1 MDNLILKKLNALQEL
16 YLSNKDFYAKKY
28 EFFWINHPQN
38 WNDKNPSSIR
48 INHQIPSII
57 NQIKDLNLNPQSSIL
72 DICCGSPNLLFE
84 IKKIFPDYN
93 VYGIDIFTTEFN
105 DFEKNCSN
113 GVKVFKFP
121 FQMLLEKD
129 YENHLDFDLV
139 TMFNSYR
146 ALNIVSSLN
155 KNLKQ
160 DIKTWA
166 EINSKNNF
174 LNNII

>member
-1 MDNLILKKLNALQEL
+1 
-16 YLSNKDFYAKKY
+16 
-28 EFFWINHPQN
+28 
-38 WNDKNPSSIR
+38 
-48 INHQIPSII
+48 
-57 NQIKDLNLNPQSSIL
+57 
-72 DICCGSPNLLFE
+72 
-84 IKKIFPDYN
+84 
-93 VYGIDIFTTEFN
+93 
-105 DFEKNCSN
+105 
-113 GVKVFKFP
+113 
-121 FQMLLEKD
+121 MLLEKD